1 MNKQTRFCS
10 YMLEKSQKGYTKYL
24 MIPVASGKEI
34 GKARGTDGREGNL
47 IFNLNLLNFEP
58 CTCTSVLKS

>member
-1 MNKQTRFCS
+1 
-10 YMLEKSQKGYTKYL
+10 MLEKSQKGYTKHL

>member
-1 MNKQTRFCS
+1 M
-10 YMLEKSQKGYTKYL
+10 EKSQKVYTKYL

-34 GKARGTDGREGNL
+34 GKASGTDGREGNF
-47 IFNLNLLNFEP
+47 IFNLNLLNFEA

>member
-1 MNKQTRFCS
+1 MEN
-10 YMLEKSQKGYTKYL
+10 SQNGYTKHL
-24 MIPVASGKEI
+24 MIPAASGKEI
-34 GKARGTDGREGNL
+34 RKVGGTDGREGNL